1 MSILKEETQETFL
14 TKQTSS
20 HVEASVPRVMMSA
33 WDEQM
38 SACAEEG

>member
-38 SACAEEG
+38 SVCAKEG